1 VQALRTW
8 TAAVLAAALA
18 PALSAGWQTSPL
30 AQQFPPTTARP
41 PSPDSGPPPPRPP
54 ATERRAAPPAAEQ
67 RPASPAARASGGP
80 AVTGTWSGP
89 VTQVGSKT
97 KYSIVL
103 TLTGAGGETTYPEIP
118 CAGKLTRIG
127 ASKSYVFFI
136 EVITEGQR
144 EKGGRCPDGTITVG
158 RLGDNLTWAWFGNV
172 DDEPVLAYGVL
183 TRKR

>member
-1 VQALRTW
+1 VQAWRIWAAALLG
-8 TAAVLAAALA
+8 AVLAPILA
-18 PALSAGWQTSPL
+18 AGWQPSPL
-30 AQQFPPTTARP
+30 AQQLPSTTARP
-41 PSPDSGPPPPRPP
+41 PSPDFGPPPAPP
-54 ATERRAAPPAAEQ
+54 APERRAAPPAAEQ
-67 RPASPAARASGGP
+67 RAASPVARASGGP

-89 VTQVGSKT
+89 VTQVGSKA
-97 KYSIVL
+97 KYSVVL
-103 TLTGAGGETTYPEIP
+103 TLTAAGGETTYPEVP

-136 EVITEGQR
+136 EVITQGQR

-158 RLGDNLTWAWFGNV
+158 RSGENLVWAWFGSV